1 MVSGESIVSELKP
14 KQGDIVS
21 FTYDNYSRTATPLNP
36 KVYRIRSD
44 LSWKHVLRDSLQE
57 PQSQYLNGRV
67 ALYAFDRPYFA
78 LETTRKI
85 FGESPK
91 PFGYWMSEKRKNMRQ
106 FFEKI
111 AISKNLDPLK
121 PHTWYSLQQTAIKA

>member
-67 ALYAFDRPYFA
+67 VL
-78 LETTRKI
+78 
-85 FGESPK
+85 
-91 PFGYWMSEKRKNMRQ
+91 
-106 FFEKI
+106 
-111 AISKNLDPLK
+111 
-121 PHTWYSLQQTAIKA
+121 